1 MSKLTDTVPFVYQ
14 VQESAGKPFIVRGV
28 FQRAEAKNHN
38 GRVYPRALWEK
49 LLSDKAI
56 NEALQRRRMLGE
68 LDHPNDGEVKLSRVS
83 HLVTEL
89 QMTEDGTVIG
99 AAEVLDTPPGQV
111 LKELFRRKAEIGISS
126 RGSGSVLEE
135 DGTEVVQEDF
145 ELQTFDF
152 VSQPSTFGAY
162 PKVVTESKTTPQEK
176 QSMANTP
183 EQRFRALREEASSIL
198 SKKVSLMTE
207 SDRREVAAKSEDL
220 TIQLGRLSEED
231 SGYRPLAEEL
241 ITKLSR
247 KRQSMESAIAPPSVD
262 KLVAAS
268 EAVIRELTR
277 QARIRERAAFAK
289 GAAKTKAV
297 MERLNSVSARAK
309 AFERRYSAACAVGEE
324 LVKRV
329 KKSSVREAVAKLLA
343 SPRNRHLVP
352 LRPMLEKCKT
362 VKEVKAVAA
371 KVQAP
376 KFSPRPAPRARRVEG
391 KRLPLPPRK
400 PTQIRENRVAPPT
413 RVSVDADV
421 SFLTKRFGL
430 RY

>member
-277 QARIRERAAFAK
+277 QARIR
-289 GAAKTKAV
+289 
-297 MERLNSVSARAK
+297 
-309 AFERRYSAACAVGEE
+309 
-324 LVKRV
+324 
-329 KKSSVREAVAKLLA
+329 
-343 SPRNRHLVP
+343 
-352 LRPMLEKCKT
+352 
-362 VKEVKAVAA
+362 
-371 KVQAP
+371 
-376 KFSPRPAPRARRVEG
+376 
-391 KRLPLPPRK
+391 
-400 PTQIRENRVAPPT
+400 
-413 RVSVDADV
+413 
-421 SFLTKRFGL
+421 
-430 RY
+430 